1 VLRLFKMEE
10 LELAIIGAGAAGLAA
25 GIYGV
30 RSGLKTV
37 VLEEKLAGGTVADAP
52 IVENYLGFS
61 SVAGNELAQKM
72 VAHAKAAG
80 VTLKEFETVV
90 SLDLKSEKKLV
101 QTQKAVYEARAVIF
115 ASGSHYRQLGI
126 PGEKEFRGRGVSY
139 CGICDGPFFKGK
151 RVLVVG
157 GGNSAVMTTLYL
169 AGIASETKIVHRRQ
183 AFRCEEAL
191 TQGLKNAKNV
201 EILWNTEIKEIRGD
215 KVVQKAILLDKNTGE
230 TREMPVNGV
239 FVQVGEDPNSKIAK
253 DAGIAL
259 DQDEYIITDVH
270 QQTNLEGVYAAGDV
284 TSHPI
289 KQVGTAVG
297 QGITAALEAYGYI
310 RRPYYRTK

>member
-1 VLRLFKMEE
+1 MEE
-10 LELAIIGAGAAGLAA
+10 LELAIIGGGAAGLAA

-52 IVENYLGFS
+52 MVENYPGFP

-90 SLDLKSEKKLV
+90 SLDLKSEKKIV
-101 QTQKAVYEARAVIF
+101 QTQKAIYEARAVII
-115 ASGSHYRQLGI
+115 ASGSHYRQLGV

-215 KVVQKAILLDKNTGE
+215 KVVQNAILLDKNTGE

-259 DQDEYIITDVH
+259 DQDEYIITDVR
-270 QQTNLEGVYAAGDV
+270 QRTNLEGVYAAGDV